1 MNWNDH
7 GKPFLLIICI
17 AIFLISLIA
26 GIIVQFIPVE
36 GKFNIISL
44 QLYYLIHYWY
54 ISVVFLLSVVG
65 MHFLSVDIRKNS
77 NDRRWEE
84 VKKKFS
90 QSKKN
95 LSL

>member
-36 GKFNIISL
+36 GKFNVISI

-54 ISVVFLLSVVG
+54 IYVLFLFGVIG
-65 MHFLSVDIRKNS
+65 MHFISADLRKNS

-84 VKKKFS
+84 AKKKFS
-90 QSKKN
+90 QSYKK
-95 LSL
+95 LEL